1 MINVA
6 LKHCHTPC
14 SAAKCCWI
22 HITSG
27 LVFCRFLE
35 APPAAV
41 LATLSSRA
49 ARDFWSSW
57 GRDRLWGASQ
67 GFQGPEDLWYKIY
80 INGLYIW
87 IRTITTITNPK
98 FKQPQWYFSPQGF
111 VFCLPEKNG
120 MILGNS
126 WLLGWCATALDPRFM
141 GSQTSFCCWSACT
154 SASTAWQ
161 SCFMAAFSKTFFGIL
176 KWRFPGF
183 LSHGCSPKSSTW
195 WSFGAHSCCDDQRN
209 HVTWPWHL

>member
-1 MINVA
+1 M
-6 LKHCHTPC
+6 LLDSYHFWPRLLPLPR
-14 SAAKCCWI
+14 SAA
-22 HITSG
+22 SG
-27 LVFCRFLE
+27 RVGHAFVARSQRFLE
-35 APPAAV
+35 
-41 LATLSSRA
+41 LL
-49 ARDFWSSW
+49 
-57 GRDRLWGASQ
+57 GAGTDSGEQAKASKGQRICDIKSISMVFIFGLGPSQ
-67 GFQGPEDLWYKIY
+67 PS
-80 INGLYIW
+80 
-87 IRTITTITNPK
+87 ITNPK

-195 WSFGAHSCCDDQRN
+195 WSFGAHSCCDDQKKPCN
-209 HVTWPWHL
+209 LTMASIISV